1 MQLYLKSETYV
12 QHGTYYLVP
21 IMVSVYM
28 YTYLLIKKNV
38 KSEFSDFFSAK
49 ICKRFRIMT
58 CAEVNVRVGEISDV
72 VMRLRKKILHIMK
85 KCIVYLQ

>member
-12 QHGTYYLVP
+12 HHHGTYYLVP
-21 IMVSVYM
+21 LMVSVYM
-28 YTYLLIKKNV
+28 YTYLLIKKNL
-38 KSEFSDFFSAK
+38 KSDFFFSAK

>member
-38 KSEFSDFFSAK
+38 KSEFSDFFFSK
-49 ICKRFRIMT
+49 DMQEIPHYDT
-58 CAEVNVRVGEISDV
+58 CGG
-72 VMRLRKKILHIMK
+72 
-85 KCIVYLQ
+85 

>member
-12 QHGTYYLVP
+12 HHHGSYYLVP
-21 IMVSVYM
+21 LMVSVYM
-28 YTYLLIKKNV
+28 YTYLLINLK
-38 KSEFSDFFSAK
+38 SDFFFQQRYARA
-49 ICKRFRIMT
+49 RFRIMT